1 MLFVK
6 IKSVSCRA
14 KQTLRSGLYAVLALF
29 VAACGAGSPAHAK
42 PLRALVFSK
51 TTGYRHASISDGVR
65 AIEGL
70 GRRHAFRVD
79 ATADAAKFNRANLA
93 HYDVVIFLSTTGTP
107 ISERSEQGAFER
119 YIRAG
124 GGFLGIHAASDTRGK
139 WPWYERLV
147 GARFK
152 RHDPGVSV
160 RTVKVEDRS
169 SAATRGLP
177 AAWRR
182 ADEWYEFRSNPRG
195 SVHVLA
201 SLGQA
206 RPLAWCHDY
215 DGGRAVY
222 TAMGH
227 TKASFHEPRYLAHLL
242 GAIEMAAGRARFSCA
257 P

>member
-1 MLFVK
+1 MLSVK
-6 IKSVSCRA
+6 IKSVCCHA
-14 KQTLRSGLYAVLALF
+14 KQIFTVAVCFL
-29 VAACGAGSPAHAK
+29 VAGCGGGSAARAK
-42 PLRALVFSK
+42 PLRALVFTK
-51 TTGYRHASISDGVR
+51 TTGYRHASILDGVR
-65 AIEGL
+65 AIKRLHGL
-70 GRRHAFRVD
+70 RVD
-79 ATADAAKFNRANLA
+79 TTADAAKFTPENLA
-93 HYDVVIFLSTTGTP
+93 RYDVVIFLSTTGTP
-107 ISERSEQGAFER
+107 IAERSEQRAFER

-124 GGFLGIHAASDTRGK
+124 GGFVGIHAASDTRGRWK
-139 WPWYERLV
+139 WYERLV

-152 RHDPGVSV
+152 RHDPGVSTRAV
-160 RTVKVEDRS
+160 TVEDRA
-169 SAATRGLP
+169 SAATRPLP

-182 ADEWYEFRSNPRG
+182 SDEWYEFRTNPRG

-206 RPLAWCHDY
+206 RPLAWCHHY

-242 GAIEMAAGRARFSCA
+242 GAIEMAAGRAEFNCA

>member
-1 MLFVK
+1 MLSVK
-6 IKSVSCRA
+6 IKSVCCRT
-14 KQTLRSGLYAVLALF
+14 KQILSISGCLLL
-29 VAACGAGSPAHAK
+29 AACGGGSPARAK
-42 PLRALVFSK
+42 PLRALVFTR
-51 TTGYRHASISDGVR
+51 TTGFRHASIADGAR
-65 AIEGL
+65 AIERLRGVQ
-70 GRRHAFRVD
+70 VD
-79 ATADAAKFNRANLA
+79 TTADAAKFTRANLA
-93 HYDVVIFLSTTGTP
+93 RYDVVIFLSTTGTP
-107 ISERSEQGAFER
+107 ITAHRERRAFER
-119 YIRAG
+119 YIHAG
-124 GGFLGIHAASDTRGK
+124 GGFVGIHAASDTRGK

-147 GARFK
+147 GARFA
-152 RHDPGVSV
+152 RHDPGVST
-160 RTVKVEDRS
+160 RTVTVEDRA
-169 SAATRGLP
+169 SAATRSLP

-182 ADEWYEFRSNPRG
+182 SDEWYEFRTNPRA

-242 GAIEMAAGRARFSCA
+242 GAIEMAAGRAEFNCA